1 MDYNFEFFRKINN
14 LQGRFRW
21 LDAFGRAGAEWV
33 IFALVGWFVAG
44 GLYSVSGD
52 VRATFVP
59 VAWLAIAWLV
69 GWGINYIIGLLVHE
83 PRPFV
88 SHPETKM
95 LYTPLGAKSFPSDH
109 AMTAWLVT
117 GLGFLFTVPGFEVF
131 PILALWVSFGRVFAG
146 AHYPF
151 DIVGGFS
158 VAALLTSFSWYL
170 LVLFF

>member
-1 MDYNFEFFRKINN
+1 
-14 LQGRFRW
+14 
-21 LDAFGRAGAEWV
+21 
-33 IFALVGWFVAG
+33 
-44 GLYSVSGD
+44 
-52 VRATFVP
+52 
-59 VAWLAIAWLV
+59 
-69 GWGINYIIGLLVHE
+69 
-83 PRPFV
+83 
-88 SHPETKM
+88 M